1 MKKLIFILCAII
13 LLFTACD
20 NGKETP
26 TASPTPTHSPSAEP
40 VPTPIPIPTPTYKLP
55 DGMQYIGIASDKTN
69 GLGLIYNLYGT
80 YFGIEF
86 GNLAYTFS
94 YPSTDLSVED
104 CYNGLIR
111 GEYDLIISRR
121 VDEYIEAAEEQ
132 EEPFEVM
139 PIGMDAVV
147 FKAIGKMKT
156 ENGEMIS
163 IDIEGGM
170 TSAEV
175 RQLFFSVGFWPNWD
189 GTYYST
195 YPLEGTG
202 NTLAWL
208 GEKAWSKDVFLWRG
222 IYDNPTWFMIVNRIP
237 GVLLTPTSF
246 SGDYNPSIGY
256 GKIISIDGVYPT
268 DETILDGTYPYGV
281 TYYAIIRAS
290 EEEDSTARKIAEL
303 LSSPEGSQYLE
314 RRIIEGVYER
324 YLIPFFN

>member
-40 VPTPIPIPTPTYKLP
+40 APTPIPIPTPTYKLP

-246 SGDYNPSIGY
+246 SGDYNPSY
-256 GKIISIDGVYPT
+256 R
-268 DETILDGTYPYGV
+268 
-281 TYYAIIRAS
+281 IR
-290 EEEDSTARKIAEL
+290 
-303 LSSPEGSQYLE
+303 
-314 RRIIEGVYER
+314 
-324 YLIPFFN
+324 